1 MRSFNLYKHPRV
13 EIVEAVKVGFSWPAF
28 FFNFFWMLIKS
39 LWVQASVYLI
49 ACILLSNLDKV
60 AEKANSDFLDTM
72 MLIFIPAAMFIPGIM
87 GNKWREKKMQK
98 QGYEFLKTIQAE
110 SPKVAVAQITK
121 DEPSLVEVF
130 ETLSQP
136 DILLIKSAL
145 DAEGITYHFS
155 GEFFHMSGVMPAP
168 ARLLVSSNQ
177 KELALRILKELQFIE

>member
-1 MRSFNLYKHPRV
+1 MRSFNLYKHPKL

-60 AEKANSDFLDTM
+60 AQKANSDFLDTM

-98 QGYEFLKTIQAE
+98 QGYEFLKTIQAK

-121 DEPSLVEVF
+121 D
-130 ETLSQP
+130 
-136 DILLIKSAL
+136 
-145 DAEGITYHFS
+145 GY
-155 GEFFHMSGVMPAP
+155 
-168 ARLLVSSNQ
+168 
-177 KELALRILKELQFIE
+177 